1 LKSLAAEKI
10 SLAPHELAEAT
21 WVVKRIDE
29 A

>member
-1 LKSLAAEKI
+1 LAAKKI